1 MSIKRTKLKNLKN
14 KKIALL
20 GLGTENL
27 AFLKFILK
35 KKLKCEITV
44 CDQREKEE
52 LGRRTSF
59 GNKNIKYSLGKN
71 YDKNLENYDIVLRSP
86 GYPFFSKNIARA
98 LKTNVDVISPIKLF
112 FELSPTKNI
121 IGVTGTKGKGTTSS
135 LIYEILKAGK
145 KKVYLGGNIGIPPF
159 SFLDKLRQDDWVVL
173 ELSSFQLEDLDES
186 PHIGIMTN
194 IFKEHL
200 APADPNNPNYHKG
213 MQAYLKAKLNIFK
226 YQKET
231 DLAIINE
238 KFEDKLKEFH
248 LPGKKIYFSSSNLPS
263 QLIGDHNKENIAA
276 AEKVAQILKI
286 ERKIVARVVEKFKGL
301 PHRIEFV
308 TKVNGIKYYDDS
320 FATTPK
326 SSIVALKSFPRSIVL
341 LAGGADK
348 GSDFKEFAREIEKK
362 VSFLIL
368 FSGNGTDRLKKEL
381 KFKKEKIRVVRDM
394 VQAVETIKKV
404 ARRDNVVLLSA
415 GCASFGV
422 FKNYK
427 DRGNQFKKEVKR

>member
-27 AFLKFILK
+27 AFLKFVLK
-35 KKLKCEITV
+35 KKLKCEITI
-44 CDQREKEE
+44 CDQREKRE
-52 LGRRTSF
+52 LGRRISF
-59 GNKNIKYSLGKN
+59 GNRNIKYSLGKN

-86 GYPFFSKNIARA
+86 GYPFFSKNINKA
-98 LKTNVDVISPIKLF
+98 LRTNVDVISPIKLF

-121 IGVTGTKGKGTTSS
+121 IGVTGTKGKGTTAS

-159 SFLDKLRQDDWVVL
+159 SFLDKLNQGDWVVL

-186 PHIGIMTN
+186 PYIGVMTN

-200 APADPNNPNYHKG
+200 APADPKNPNYHKS

-226 YQKET
+226 HQKET
-231 DLAIINE
+231 DQAVIN
-238 KFEDKLKEFH
+238 KKLETELKKYHF
-248 LPGKKIYFSSSNLPS
+248 PGKKIYFSSSNLPS
-263 QLIGDHNKENIAA
+263 QLIGSHNKENIAA
-276 AEKVAQILKI
+276 AEKVVEILKI
-286 ERKIVARVVEKFKGL
+286 KKETVAKAVKKFNGL

-308 TKVNGIKYYDDS
+308 TRVNGIKYYDDS
-320 FATTPK
+320 FATTPE
-326 SSIVALKSFPRSIVL
+326 SSIIALKSFPRSIVL

-348 GSDFKEFAREIEKK
+348 GADFKDFAREIEKK

-368 FSGNGTDRLKKEL
+368 FAGKGTDRLKKEL
-381 KFKKEKIRVVRDM
+381 KFKKR
-394 VQAVETIKKV
+394 
-404 ARRDNVVLLSA
+404 
-415 GCASFGV
+415 
-422 FKNYK
+422 
-427 DRGNQFKKEVKR
+427 

>member
-1 MSIKRTKLKNLKN
+1 MSIKRAKLKNLEN

-35 KKLKCEITV
+35 KKLKCKIII

-52 LGRRTSF
+52 LGRRIF
-59 GNKNIKYSLGKN
+59 FRNKNIKYSLGKN

-86 GYPFFSKNIARA
+86 GYPFFSKNIDKA

-159 SFLDKLRQDDWVVL
+159 SFLDKLSQGDWVVL

-186 PHIGIMTN
+186 PYIGIMTN

-200 APADPNNPNYHKG
+200 APADPKNPNYHKS
-213 MQAYLKAKLNIFK
+213 MQAYVKAKLNIFK
-226 YQKET
+226 YQREIG
-231 DLAIINE
+231 LAIINE
-238 KFEDKLKEFH
+238 KLEGKLKEFH
-248 LPGKKIYFSSSNLPS
+248 LPGKKIYFSTSNLSS

-276 AEKVAQILKI
+276 AEKIAQILKI
-286 ERKIVARVVEKFKGL
+286 NKEIVARTVEKFKGL

-320 FATTPK
+320 FATTPE
-326 SSIVALKSFPRSIVL
+326 SSIIALKSFPRSIVL

-348 GSDFKEFAREIEKK
+348 GADFKEFAREIEKK

-368 FSGNGTDRLKKEL
+368 FSGKGTDRLKKEL
-381 KFKKEKIRVVRDM
+381 KFKKEKMRVVNDM
-394 VQAVETIKKV
+394 VQAVNMVKKV
-404 ARRDNVVLLSA
+404 ARRDNIVLLSA
-415 GCASFGV
+415 GCASFGI
-422 FKNYK
+422 FENYK
-427 DRGNQFKKEVKR
+427 DRGDQFKKEVKK